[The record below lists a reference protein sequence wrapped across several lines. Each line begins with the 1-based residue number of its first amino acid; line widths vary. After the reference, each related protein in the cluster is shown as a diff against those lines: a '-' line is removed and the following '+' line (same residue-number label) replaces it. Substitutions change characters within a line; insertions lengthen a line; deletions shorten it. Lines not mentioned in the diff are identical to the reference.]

1 MNPYRDLDD
10 AYQRLARHPHRRTIP
25 SGLGGDLDE
34 IVATIRDDTP
44 DSGPSDQTLRC
55 LIAAG
60 RSDPDALTVV
70 LYALAPELRARLSR
84 TATAEYNADALGDL
98 ALVVLDSDLDGP
110 RLAHRLVNRAHNRVW
125 RSARRVHTRGVL
137 NVMTTVPC
145 APNRLSRFHD
155 QRPGVGTDVADRV
168 VERVDLERFRAAIES
183 AVADGLIPGAVWKVY
198 RDHRLLRAVTAGLP
212 SSNSRERVAA
222 HRAARRLAPYID
234 TYLGLHA
241 A

>member
-1 MNPYRDLDD
+1 LNPYRDLDD
-10 AYQRLARHPHRRTIP
+10 AYQRLARRPARRTILTRQ
-25 SGLGGDLDE
+25 GADLDA

-44 DSGPSDQTLRC
+44 NSGPSDLTLRA

-60 RSDPDALTVV
+60 RTDPDALTVA

-84 TATAEYNADALGDL
+84 TATGEYHADALGDL
-98 ALVVLDSDLDGP
+98 ALVILDSDLDRPG
-110 RLAHRLVNRAHNRVW
+110 LAHRLVNRAHNRVW

-137 NVMTTVPC
+137 NVTTTVPC
-145 APNRLSRFHD
+145 PPDRLARLHD
-155 QRPGVGTDVADRV
+155 HRPGVTADVADTV
-168 VERVDLERFRAAIES
+168 INRVDLERFQTAVETAI
-183 AVADGLIPGAVWKVY
+183 ADGLIPPAVWAAY
-198 RDHRLLRAVTAGLP
+198 RDHRLHRAVTVGLP
-212 SSNSRERVAA
+212 ASSSRERVAA

>member
-10 AYQRLARHPHRRTIP
+10 AYQRLVRHPARRTIP
-25 SGLGGDLDE
+25 SGPDGDLAAV
-34 IVATIRDDTP
+34 VATIRDDTP
-44 DSGPSDQTLRC
+44 DSGPSDLALRS

-60 RSDPDALTVV
+60 RTNPDALTVV
-70 LYALAPELRARLSR
+70 LHALAPQLRARLSHA
-84 TATAEYNADALGDL
+84 ATGEYYADALGDL

-110 RLAHRLVNRAHNRVW
+110 GLAHRLVNRAHNRVW

-137 NVMTTVPC
+137 NITTT
-145 APNRLSRFHD
+145 APFSPDRLARVRD
-155 QRPGVGTDVADRV
+155 QRPGVTADVADTV
-168 VERVDLERFRAAIES
+168 VNRVDLERFQTAIEAAI
-183 AVADGLIPGAVWKVY
+183 ADGLILSEVWAAY
-198 RDHRLLRAVTAGLP
+198 RRHRLQRAVTGGLP
-212 SSNSRERVAA
+212 TSSSRERVAA